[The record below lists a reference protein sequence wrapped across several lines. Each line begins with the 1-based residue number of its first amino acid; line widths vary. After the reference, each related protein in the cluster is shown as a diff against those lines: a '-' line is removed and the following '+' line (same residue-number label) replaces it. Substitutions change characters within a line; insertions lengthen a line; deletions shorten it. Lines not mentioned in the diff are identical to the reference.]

1 MASLVVSTA
10 TSSTCTTCKIGL
22 IGDSSSALTLSR
34 NVLTTTKVWNP
45 FDDRKDVN
53 GSHHINRVTHGGLTK
68 MFLKPT
74 LPFSVNFSGF

>member
-1 MASLVVSTA
+1 
-10 TSSTCTTCKIGL
+10 
-22 IGDSSSALTLSR
+22 LSR